1 MRHSRDMDGPGG
13 CRAGRGAVS
22 GGRAIRQ
29 AVVLAG
35 GFGRRMRP
43 LTFSR
48 PKPMVEV
55 HGTPILRHQI
65 DWFAECGV
73 EQVVVAAGH
82 RAQVIKDYVA
92 SQELPLRTDVV
103 AEERPL
109 GRGGGL
115 KRAAATLARPD
126 EPWLAAYGDI
136 WTRFSL
142 TDMYAHHR
150 RHAAPATV
158 ALARPWLPRGSV
170 DCDEQGRV
178 SALASKAP
186 PQLRVNAGIYIF
198 EPQVIELLPDEGDH
212 EDSALAHLVRTRRLM
227 GYPFDGPWRA
237 INTPRDL
244 EDLERE
250 LAAQAANTTTT
261 KGT

>member
-1 MRHSRDMDGPGG
+1 MGHLTEVDEAGG
-13 CRAGRGAVS
+13 YRAGRAAES
-22 GGRAIRQ
+22 GCRVVRQ

-35 GFGRRMRP
+35 GFGRRMWP
-43 LTFSR
+43 LTRSR

-73 EQVVVAAGH
+73 EQIVVSAGY
-82 RAQVIKDYVA
+82 RAQVIKDYLA
-92 SQELPLRTDVV
+92 SRHLPLRTEVV

-109 GRGGGL
+109 GRGGAL
-115 KRAAATLARPD
+115 KRAAGTLPHPD

-136 WTRFSL
+136 WTRFPL
-142 TDMYAHHR
+142 TDMYAHHLR
-150 RHAAPATV
+150 YAPLATV

-170 DCDEQGRV
+170 DCDEHGRV
-178 SALASKAP
+178 SALASTVP
-186 PQLRVNAGIYIF
+186 PQLRVNAGIYVF

-212 EDSALAHLVRTRRLM
+212 EHSALAHLVRTRQLM

-237 INTPRDL
+237 LNTPHDL
-244 EDLERE
+244 ADIERE
-250 LAAQAANTTTT
+250 LAAPQ
-261 KGT
+261 